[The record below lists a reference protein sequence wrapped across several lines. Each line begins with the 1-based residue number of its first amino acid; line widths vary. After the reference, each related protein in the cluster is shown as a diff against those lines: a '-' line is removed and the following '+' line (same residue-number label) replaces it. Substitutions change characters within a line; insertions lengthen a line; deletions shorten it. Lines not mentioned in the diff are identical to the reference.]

1 MNRAFLTRYAWVS
14 IFAALLT
21 LGLKT
26 LAWYLTGSVGLLSDA
41 IETLVNLAGGIMAL
55 AMLTVAARPADE
67 DHAYGHGKAEYFSSG
82 VEGTLIVLAA
92 ASIGRA
98 AVRRLLAPQPLA
110 QVGLGLAVAVAA
122 SLVNLAVALLLLR
135 ISRKHDSITLEA
147 NARHLL
153 ADVWT
158 SVGVVLGV
166 AAVALTDWRWLDPV
180 LAMRGRAHYY
190 EGYSMPCVTLP
201 IRVMRA
207 LGIGAVIVTNAA
219 GGVNENFHTGDL
231 MLITDHINLVGMTG
245 ANPLRGPN
253 DESLGP
259 RFPDMTDAYDPALCD
274 LTRAVAREV
283 GIALREG
290 VYMMLAGPSFESPAD
305 VRFIRAIGADAVGM
319 STVSEVIVA
328 RHGGMRV
335 LGLSLISN
343 SLAHGHDKVSHD
355 EVLAAGK
362 SAAPQLV
369 ALIKGVLARM
379 D

>member
-1 MNRAFLTRYAWVS
+1 MTDEFLTRADYER
-14 IFAALLT
+14 AAQFIAT
-21 LGLKT
+21 KT
-26 LAWYLTGSVGLLSDA
+26 KHKPTVGLVLGSG
-41 IETLVNLAGGIMAL
+41 LNPL
-55 AMLTVAARPADE
+55 ADE
-67 DHAYGHGKAEYFSSG
+67 ITQADVIPFRDIPGFPIPT
-82 VEGTLIVLAA
+82 VEGHSGALV
-92 ASIGRA
+92 IG
-98 AVRRLLAPQPLA
+98 
-110 QVGLGLAVAVAA
+110 
-122 SLVNLAVALLLLR
+122 AL
-135 ISRKHDSITLEA
+135 SGKT
-147 NARHLL
+147 
-153 ADVWT
+153 
-158 SVGVVLGV
+158 
-166 AAVALTDWRWLDPV
+166 V

-362 SAAPQLV
+362 STAPQLV